1 MDISGFF
8 GSLYSLLFYR
18 HQREVVADLRRG
30 LNNQEQECRA
40 ARSHVESCK
49 QARIRHQREVD
60 QQRISVQRAE
70 DRVEEL
76 KEILEKENVED
87 GSLDILRETL
97 KDAEEEKRVNEGSYS
112 DSVEAMNAIMNSLR
126 EIRKELKAKDD
137 KIATLQ
143 EELRIARSEEQ
154 TVHDKRRQILSAK
167 NAVVERIDDAK
178 NHKARLSRRKD
189 EINDIIVDYEE
200 KASLV
205 SPRVPVDEGETPSSL
220 DHKLERFHRDMQRYN
235 QEWVSI
241 RGFYCI
247 RANHLPD
254 SERLERS
261 LLQKLQRRL
270 WHTSVLR
277 NISENSRC
285 LLRYATSF
293 LTEVDHS
300 LTIIQIFAETLR
312 HRKDRW
318 GIFRSHISSRAKAQ
332 FTYLLSERSFRG
344 RLLADHNGKLLD
356 LQVCT
361 GPFEFGLD
369 NEADHIC

>member
-97 KDAEEEKRVNEGSYS
+97 KDAEEEKRVNEGSYN

-241 RGFYCI
+241 RGFY
-247 RANHLPD
+247 
-254 SERLERS
+254 
-261 LLQKLQRRL
+261 
-270 WHTSVLR
+270 
-277 NISENSRC
+277 
-285 LLRYATSF
+285 
-293 LTEVDHS
+293 
-300 LTIIQIFAETLR
+300 
-312 HRKDRW
+312 
-318 GIFRSHISSRAKAQ
+318 
-332 FTYLLSERSFRG
+332 
-344 RLLADHNGKLLD
+344 
-356 LQVCT
+356 
-361 GPFEFGLD
+361 
-369 NEADHIC
+369 